1 MTLIKKHFKE
11 FKFINLDI
19 MLIIKAHVCTLS
31 QIFFTFPKI
40 NGKEVEVEEKWL
52 KMGKLSYL
60 IHFT

>member
-1 MTLIKKHFKE
+1 MTLIKEHLEE

-40 NGKEVEVEEKWL
+40 NGKEVKVEEK
-52 KMGKLSYL
+52 
-60 IHFT
+60 

>member
-31 QIFFTFPKI
+31 QIFFFTFPKI
-40 NGKEVEVEEKWL
+40 NGKEVKVEEK
-52 KMGKLSYL
+52 
-60 IHFT
+60 